1 MAETSWSVALR
12 ALRGGAPGAA
22 GAQGVGSGLQR
33 AQAFMILATMLYR
46 ASHLAI
52 GLVAVVQRHRDQP
65 VQYAAVAAA
74 VGLSVLV
81 YGTALRRGWFTRRH
95 VWADVVVCGCLLPF
109 ALWAWG
115 GARESATLGWA
126 MILGGSASAAVAVA
140 LDRVQVAAAVVLL
153 AGTHVIGYQAVG
165 ASPAVVLGHLNS
177 LLSSAVM
184 AWVFW
189 WYLRRQG
196 RLLDDANARTLTA
209 EAHRA
214 RYEERL
220 EHHRALHDTVL
231 ATLTTL
237 AAGGIDA
244 NAPEVRERCA
254 REAAYLRRLVQ
265 QTSDALPRRQIG
277 TALEEAVRAAEGLRL
292 KVTARYHALPHVP
305 PEVATALADAVAE
318 ALNNVRRHAGTGHA
332 YLTAAV
338 SHEGHEEGHGADHD
352 AGPGAGSG
360 GADTG
365 PGGDGTGGG
374 VVVTV
379 VDRGRGLDPERYAP
393 GFGLRRSVHDRMAE
407 VGGRATVDGA
417 PGEGVRVELRWPG

>member
-1 MAETSWSVALR
+1 
-12 ALRGGAPGAA
+12 
-22 GAQGVGSGLQR
+22 
-33 AQAFMILATMLYR
+33 MILATMLYR

-52 GLVAVVQRHRDQP
+52 GVVGVAQRHRDQP
-65 VQYAAVAAA
+65 VQYAGVVTA

-81 YGTALRRGWFTRRH
+81 YGTALRRGWFVRRQ
-95 VWADVVVCGCLLPF
+95 VWADVLVCGCLLPF

-115 GARESATLGWA
+115 GAREPATLGWA
-126 MILGGSASAAVAVA
+126 MILGGSASAAAAVA
-140 LDRVQVAAAVVLL
+140 LDRVRVLAAVALL
-153 AGTHVIGYQAVG
+153 VATHAVGYQAVG
-165 ASPAVVLGHLNS
+165 ASPAVVVGHLNS

-196 RLLDDANARTLTA
+196 RLLDDANARALSA

-214 RYEERL
+214 RYAERL

-237 AAGGIDA
+237 SSGGIDA

-265 QTSDALPRRQIG
+265 QTSDELPHREIG
-277 TALEEAVRAAEGLRL
+277 TALEEVVRAAEGLRL
-292 KVTARYHALPHVP
+292 KVTARYHALPQVP
-305 PEVATALADAVAE
+305 TEVATALADAAGE

-332 YLTAAV
+332 FLTAT
-338 SHEGHEEGHGADHD
+338 G
-352 AGPGAGSG
+352 GPPDGDDGGAG
-360 GADTG
+360 AR
-365 PGGDGTGGG
+365 

-379 VDRGRGLDPERYAP
+379 VDRGPGFDPERYTP
-393 GFGLRRSVHDRMAE
+393 GLGLRRSVHDRMAE
-407 VGGRATVDGA
+407 IGGHAAVDTA
-417 PGEGVRVELRWPG
+417 PGEGVRVELRWPK